1 MTKDLYSSSPI
12 EEWVAITEEL
22 ISNHPLDMDDIV
34 DAVLESWE
42 SIFMTKIGGELQIGV
57 DVFPSPQIM
66 GNYLH
71 ELIPIKL
78 SKKYPGIW
86 RKEQVKE
93 DKDIVY
99 IPDNNY
105 SIEIKTSSN
114 ANNIYGNR
122 SYGQE
127 NSENNSGKSKSGY
140 YIGVNFEKFDSKQSN
155 YKPQIKKIR
164 FGWLDHSDWI
174 PQKSE
179 KGQAATIYKEARDKK
194 MKLIYKK

>member
-1 MTKDLYSSSPI
+1 MKDLYSSHPI

-78 SKKYPGIW
+78 SKKYPGTL

-93 DKDIVY
+93 EKDIVY
-99 IPDNNY
+99 IPNNNY

-114 ANNIYGNR
+114 ANNIFGNR

-127 NSENNSGKSKSGY
+127 NSLNNSGKSKSGY
-140 YIGVNFEKFDSKQSN
+140 YIGVNFEKFNPKIPGYQP
-155 YKPQIKKIR
+155 KIKKIR
-164 FGWLDHSDWI
+164 FGWLDHSDWRA
-174 PQKSE
+174 QAAAT
-179 KGQAATIYKEARDKK
+179 GQAAVITTDARDKK
-194 MKLIYKK
+194 MKLIYSS